1 MRTCWMPDRARG
13 GLRVV
18 LRQSKTSGAA
28 SSFGPPSPP
37 SRSAGTITIAMD
49 SWISWIV
56 GGITLANAVFNGY
69 AMCVHPAFK
78 KGGRFHAHADPF
90 KGMSTGEQ
98 EVAAYLRKNPDVAVR
113 VGSTAAKVAA
123 SNPDLARD
131 AMRGA
136 ASASTPAGGSSSHSA
151 GKASGAAS
159 PSPFSG
165 SAGHDDENPFS

>member
-1 MRTCWMPDRARG
+1 
-13 GLRVV
+13 
-18 LRQSKTSGAA
+18 
-28 SSFGPPSPP
+28 
-37 SRSAGTITIAMD
+37 MD

-56 GGITLANAVFNGY
+56 GGITLANAIFNGY

-136 ASASTPAGGSSSHSA
+136 ASASTPAASASS
-151 GKASGAAS
+151 GKPSGAAS
-159 PSPFSG
+159 PSPFTGSSG
-165 SAGHDDENPFS
+165 RDEENPFS

>member
-1 MRTCWMPDRARG
+1 MPDRARG